1 MLKQNDEQIEDL
13 DNLYIEKKD
22 GEVQKVSNT
31 IQNQFLSKKNKK
43 KRLLNHNEMSQEEQK
58 NNDDKD
64 QDYINRYLDDHLYDQ
79 DIGIQYGAQQNYK
92 QSLDTS
98 LQHKES
104 IAGNDLNKTN
114 DQILLQSMYPT
125 TSRRNT
131 KQLNTQRMNTPSS
144 EADIF
149 QQKRIDLDDFN
160 LTRDLNESRDQDTSI
175 LNKQNSSRLEYLID
189 RGYSSGKDQSLM
201 EKKDEFQINLRK
213 LNELLAID
221 EEEIIQQNEGDQNK
235 QNHEEQQKQLEQFGD
250 NIFKLSKILENQND
264 IIEQITS
271 SRRQSQEKIPSQIE
285 LENQQKVNES
295 IEKVSTF
302 NDVLKRRKQK
312 RLIGANEVVQYEKQ
326 KKFPQQISKIEEIL
340 NEEGN
345 TLQIKDHI
353 QKMKEKQEFPSKIS
367 NIEEILQNQKTFQMT
382 PYEDQREKLD
392 QNKNQDKGFYSVLH
406 RLDSVLEKNNNY
418 YHNEQPATQ
427 DQILNTSLA
436 LDANQSR
443 VKSQFIR
450 VLEKDASQFQI
461 SKIDLDRTVN
471 NTSMIQIDEKYN
483 LNKQTSQNT
492 DNYYEKLAKLQS
504 TEQPEL
510 EKNINSK
517 KSFYHVF
524 FMDSEQN
531 TKLFR
536 DGFSFKSFMPLTS
549 IQFRPPVK
557 NQTFFI
563 GKRKKK
569 NEKKN
574 NMSPQPSILHFILY
588 LLLKIVYKYINI
600 ILLFGY
606 IIMILLNDSHSQ
618 IGTQI
623 LTIFFY
629 FFVQLLLEYFVK
641 QRIQFQFKIDGQEC
655 IKYCYKS
662 NQFINVQRGNLYQGD
677 IVKIYKNS
685 RFPADTLLLCTNSS
699 KSTLIVQDFEKIK
712 TKIVPLEL
720 KNNFP
725 SCEAI
730 NLSVL
735 NGQIKDMP
743 STFYT
748 GSSKGWK
755 ALVKIESLNSF
766 YVSEEHIASR
776 NSILKS
782 EDFVYGIVVLTGIY
796 STNNGITYEKEV
808 FNSPFYRYYDVIIQI
823 IKFCLLLVVILFR
836 LGLFEVA
843 LGTAYTTYFFEK
855 YMLNILGIL
864 LAFFPLTLFIAL
876 SLVDLIQKKLIQKCE
891 IVKINNNPDEI
902 SSDQSSSEDKQQKK
916 PQYMVQV
923 IKEDSNYK
931 KKEGIQILD
940 AQKIQH
946 LGDIQVTV
954 SEIDQILIKSIKCS
968 AISFENIIIE
978 AQNIRKII
986 ESNDQE
992 NEKLKQKLVEILQVG
1007 ILSCN
1012 QIQRNKLDEAF
1023 IKAFEG
1029 NQLSFEDITDDM
1041 SNVKSTVIAKE
1052 SNFKSYKLLY
1062 QHELSDMQVNIFESQ
1077 NGSYR
1082 IFVRGLARSMVHK
1095 LKCQDDL
1102 VYIQNLIESPQFSSL
1117 QCYILASKSIDQH
1130 ELVQIASAFSTNFH
1144 EVNEILSK
1152 FTQNLT
1158 FKCMTS
1164 FEYEFEESL
1173 KHLQKSG
1180 IRSWYLTSQT
1190 KINSSFFESE
1200 IPTYSF
1206 FCQNKDELIQNIDKT
1221 FDDLRLKKLED
1232 PILKQIIKYSLPFN
1246 IESDNLT
1253 FNVLISQ
1260 DDPTNKFQQEQTQ
1273 KALIKYY
1280 TMMLYA
1286 KRTIVWNLSQFD
1298 KNQFLL
1304 MVKNVLN
1311 VQVNFMGIGLND
1323 QDISILGPSQV
1334 SVYLNDKQFEQTFYP
1349 DIINYSD
1356 FIIEDIKDLE
1366 LLVLS
1371 YGRQHFNK
1379 TAIIAKQIIERN
1391 FTYVFIEILY
1401 RFYAGFA
1408 TQSFFCYKYY
1418 LLLEIFFSFGNSI
1431 YLMFNFD
1438 LSISDQYRYPICYLQ
1453 SQFDENTSFKSI
1465 LKSFLRSF
1473 YQALAIIFI
1482 ITEIMKEPIDSSG
1495 KIYSHQLISLTAFIT
1510 FYNYQKIKTVIR
1522 SAQLSLSIILLVV
1535 DYFIYIGFIYAFC
1548 SQYISDMLGTN
1559 SVGEMSNFGKSFLAI
1574 SLSICVA
1581 IICSIPDIAQAAY
1594 ETICST
1600 SPISKL
1606 AKDKIQKQMAQKN
1619 LKKKTKISIDP
1630 TNIQKQ
1636 RYQNIERNKKIVF
1649 VNNKKNT
1656 KNPKEEGLQII
1667 KK

>member
-1 MLKQNDEQIEDL
+1 MLKQLDEQIEDL
-13 DNLYIEKKD
+13 DNLNIEKKD
-22 GEVQKVSNT
+22 QEQQASNAA
-31 IQNQFLSKKNKK
+31 QNQFLSKKNKK
-43 KRLLNHNEMSQEEQK
+43 KRRLNQNEVNQEEQK
-58 NNDDKD
+58 SNDEKQ
-64 QDYINRYLDDHLYDQ
+64 QDNINRFLDENICENDFRIGNGAVQDH
-79 DIGIQYGAQQNYK
+79 K
-92 QSLDTS
+92 QSFDAS
-98 LQHKES
+98 FQHKQSVNE
-104 IAGNDLNKTN
+104 NDLNKTS
-114 DQILLQSMYPT
+114 DQILLQSFYPI

-131 KQLNTQRMNTPSS
+131 KLLNTQRVNTPSS
-144 EADIF
+144 EAEIF
-149 QQKRIDLDDFN
+149 QQRRIDLDDFN

-175 LNKQNSSRLEYLID
+175 LNKQNSSRLEYMMD

-221 EEEIIQQNEGDQNK
+221 EEEIIQQNDQDQNK
-235 QNHEEQQKQLEQFGD
+235 QKQEEQQKQAEQFGD
-250 NIFKLSKILENQND
+250 NIFKLSKILENQNE

-271 SRRQSQEKIPSQIE
+271 SRRQSQEQIPSQTE

-295 IEKVSTF
+295 IDKVSTF
-302 NDVLKRRKQK
+302 NETLKRRKQK
-312 RLIGANEVVQYEKQ
+312 RLIGTNGYVQYEKQ
-326 KKFPQQISKIEEIL
+326 KQFPQQITKIEEIL

-345 TLQIKDHI
+345 TVQIKEHI
-353 QKMKEKQEFPSKIS
+353 QKMKEKQAFPSKIS

-382 PYEDQREKLD
+382 PYEDHIEKLD
-392 QNKNQDKGFYSVLH
+392 QNKNQDKGLYNTLH
-406 RLDSVLEKNNNY
+406 RLDSVLERNNGY
-418 YHNEQPATQ
+418 YQNDQSITQ
-427 DQILNTSLA
+427 DQVLNTSLA

-443 VKSQFIR
+443 VQNKFIR
-450 VLEKDASQFQI
+450 ILEKDASQFQI
-461 SKIDLDRTVN
+461 SKIDLDGTVN
-471 NTSMIQIDEKYN
+471 NTSLVQFDEKQN
-483 LNKQTSQNT
+483 LSKKTASNT
-492 DNYYEKLAKLQS
+492 DNYYEKLANLQNA
-504 TEQPEL
+504 EKPEL
-510 EKNINSK
+510 DQNINSK

-536 DGFSFKSFMPLTS
+536 DGFSFKSFLPLTS
-549 IQFRPPVK
+549 IQFRPPVS
-557 NQTFFI
+557 NETFSI
-563 GKRKKK
+563 GNRKKQ

-588 LLLKIVYKYINI
+588 LLIKIVYKYINI

-641 QRIQFQFKIDGQEC
+641 QRIQYQFKIDAQEC
-655 IKYCYKS
+655 FKYCHKS
-662 NQFINVQRGNLYQGD
+662 QQFINIQRGMLYQGD
-677 IVKIYKNS
+677 IIKVYKNS
-685 RFPADTLLLCTNSS
+685 RFPADTLLLCTQSS
-699 KSTLIVQDFEKIK
+699 RGTLVVQDFQKIQ
-712 TKIVPLEL
+712 TKIIPLEL
-720 KNNFP
+720 KNSFP
-725 SCEAI
+725 NHEAI
-730 NLSVL
+730 NLSFL
-735 NGQIKDMP
+735 SGQIKDMP
-743 STFYT
+743 STILT

-755 ALVKIESLNSF
+755 ALVKIDNLNNF

-776 NSILKS
+776 NSILKN

-796 STNNGITYEKEV
+796 SKNNGITYEKEM
-808 FNSPFYRYYDVIIQI
+808 FNSPFYRYYDIIIQI

-864 LAFFPLTLFIAL
+864 LAFFPLSLFIAL
-876 SLVDLIQKKLIQKCE
+876 SLVDLVQKKLIQRCE
-891 IVKINNNPDEI
+891 IVKTISSPDEI
-902 SSDQSSSEDKQQKK
+902 SSNQSSSQEKQQKV
-916 PQYMVQV
+916 PQYMIQL
-923 IKEDSNYK
+923 IKGNQNQK
-931 KKEGIQILD
+931 NKEGIQILD

-954 SEIDQILIKSIKCS
+954 SEIEQILIKQINCS
-968 AISFENIIIE
+968 AIAFENIIIQAE
-978 AQNIRKII
+978 NIRKII
-986 ESNDQE
+986 ETNDQE
-992 NEKLKQKLVEILQVG
+992 NEKLKQKLVEILQIG

-1012 QIQRNKLDEAF
+1012 QIQRSKLDDAF

-1029 NQLSFEDITDDM
+1029 NQLSFEDVNEEV
-1041 SNVKSTVIAKE
+1041 SNIKSTVIANE
-1052 SNFKSYKLLY
+1052 ASYKSYKLLY
-1062 QHELSDMQVNIFESQ
+1062 QHELQDMQINIFESQ

-1082 IFVRGLARSMVHK
+1082 LFVRGLACSIINK
-1095 LKCQDDL
+1095 LKCQDEL
-1102 VYIQNLIESPQFSSL
+1102 VYIQNLMQSPQFSQL

-1130 ELVQIASAFSTNFH
+1130 ELIQINSAFSSNFD

-1152 FTQNLT
+1152 FTNDLT
-1158 FKCMTS
+1158 FKCMTA
-1164 FEYEFEESL
+1164 FEYELDESL

-1190 KINSSFFESE
+1190 KINSSFLESK

-1206 FCQNKDELIQNIDKT
+1206 FAQNKEELIQNINKT
-1221 FDDLRLKKLED
+1221 FEDLRLKKLQD
-1232 PILKQIIKYSLPFN
+1232 PILKQIIKYSPPFN
-1246 IESDNLT
+1246 IETDSLA
-1253 FNVLISQ
+1253 FNILISQ
-1260 DDPTNKFQQEQTQ
+1260 DDPSNKLQQEQTQ

-1304 MVKNVLN
+1304 IVKNVLN
-1311 VQVNFMGIGLND
+1311 VQVNFLGIGLND

-1334 SVYLNDKQFEQTFYP
+1334 SVYLKDKNLEQTFYP

-1356 FIIEDIKDLE
+1356 FIIEDVKDLE
-1366 LLVLS
+1366 LIVLC
-1371 YGRQHFNK
+1371 YGRQHLNK
-1379 TAIIAKQIIERN
+1379 TARIAKQIIERN
-1391 FTYVFIEILY
+1391 FTYVLIEILY

-1408 TQSFFCYKYY
+1408 TQNFFCYKYY

-1431 YLMFNFD
+1431 YLMLNFD
-1438 LSISDQYRYPICYLQ
+1438 LSISDQYKYPICYLQ

-1465 LKSFLRSF
+1465 MKSFLRSF

-1510 FYNYQKIKTVIR
+1510 FYNYQKIKTVIC
-1522 SAQLSLSIILLVV
+1522 SAQLSFSIILLAA
-1535 DYFIYIGFIYAFC
+1535 DYLLFIGFVYAFC
-1548 SQYISDMLGTN
+1548 SQYISDSLGTD
-1559 SVGEMSNFGKSFLAI
+1559 SVGEMSNFGRSFMAV

-1581 IICSIPDIAQAAY
+1581 IICSIPDMVQSMY
-1594 ETICST
+1594 EAIYSN
-1600 SPISKL
+1600 SPISQL
-1606 AKDKIQKQMAQKN
+1606 AKDKLQKEVKQKQ
-1619 LKKKTKISIDP
+1619 LKKKAKIQIEP

-1636 RYQNIERNKKIVF
+1636 RYQNIDRNKKIVF
-1649 VNNKKNT
+1649 VNNKKNN
-1656 KNPKEEGLQII
+1656 KIPKEDDLKFI